1 MTTGQLAGT
10 DILDAS
16 MLIMLV
22 SHLRTPDE
30 CTRDIPRGRH
40 ERVAGHN
47 NRSVFHAKIVG
58 RLDALHER
66 VNALQS
72 MLCDK
77 VGFSYRSAMT
87 LTWEGV
93 AGTRSG
99 QGVY

>member
-22 SHLRTPDE
+22 SHLRTSDE
-30 CTRDIPRGRH
+30 CTRDVQRDLRDGA
-40 ERVAGHN
+40 AGPN
-47 NRSVFHAKIVG
+47 NRSVCHAKIVG

-87 LTWEGV
+87 LT
-93 AGTRSG
+93 
-99 QGVY
+99 